1 MKYKTVIFDFDGT
14 IADTLIFHFVKAQE
28 IVDRYH
34 IANLDHQQIRDEIRS
49 KTPQELMR
57 KFKLSWVKLPFIY
70 SAIKKAQK
78 ELNKQID
85 KIQVCRGMRQT
96 LLNLKKNKY
105 QLGILSSNLKENI
118 DKFLLL
124 KQLEVFDFIHYEKN
138 IFGKDKA
145 LTNLM
150 KKYSLIKNDII
161 YVGDEVRD
169 IEACKKVGV
178 KIIAVTWGIHTKKIL
193 LKYKPE
199 YLVDSPK
206 EMEKILQS

>member
-14 IADTLIFHFVKAQE
+14 IADTLIFHFAKVQE

-34 IANLDHQQIRDEIRS
+34 VANLNHRQIKDEIRS

-70 SAIKKAQK
+70 PAIKKAQK

-85 KIQVCRGMRQT
+85 KIQVCQGMRQM

-118 DKFLLL
+118 DKFLSL

-169 IEACKKVGV
+169 IEACKKVGI

-206 EMEKILQS
+206 EMEKILQY